1 MALIIQKYGG
11 SSIPTIERIK
21 DVARRVVA
29 TRTRGQDV
37 VVVMSAMGGTTD
49 ELLRRARDIATVPP
63 ARELD
68 ALLATGEQASNALTA
83 MAIHELGAEAY
94 SFTGWQAGVM
104 TSPAHGAADIVDVQ
118 PYRIRY
124 ALDRGVIPLVA
135 GFQGL
140 SRENA
145 EVTTVGRG
153 GSDTTAVALAAALEA
168 EICEIYTDV
177 SGVYT
182 ADPKVVPEAGLLDHL
197 THQQM
202 REMAAGGAKVL
213 ALPSVDYAGNH
224 AVTLHVRSSYHDRPG
239 TVVSGEPGI
248 TPHRPP
254 VISVT
259 HDPCVA
265 KVTLTGIP
273 KPMGSA
279 EAVREAM
286 AAAGIAATE
295 LRTASASDGRS
306 ADITLALPR
315 TAVAT
320 GLLALRTHRTEI
332 GYEHVMCD
340 SYAATASL
348 VGSGLSRCPEIA
360 ATLRRTLTDIGVPY
374 TPITVT
380 DTRISLLCPPS
391 RLLDAV
397 RALHRAF
404 VAGPLCPPLSPA
416 IPRMGVPLALQP

>member
-21 DVARRVVA
+21 GVARRVVA
-29 TRTRGQDV
+29 ARTQGQDV

-49 ELLRRARDIATVPP
+49 ELLRRARDIAADPP
-63 ARELD
+63 SRELD

-83 MAIHELGAEAY
+83 MAIQALGAGAC

-104 TSPAHGAADIVDVQ
+104 TSPAHGEADIIDVQ
-118 PYRIRY
+118 PYRIRR

-168 EICEIYTDV
+168 DICEIYTDV

-182 ADPKVVPEAGLLDHL
+182 ADPKVVPEAELLDHL

-213 ALPSVDYAGNH
+213 ALPSVDYAGRH

-248 TPHRPP
+248 TAHRPP

-265 KVTLTGIP
+265 TVTLPGVPEPI
-273 KPMGSA
+273 A
-279 EAVREAM
+279 AAQAVREAV
-286 AAAGIAATE
+286 AAAGIHAAE
-295 LRTASASDGRS
+295 LRTAPASDGRR

-315 TAVAT
+315 TAMDT
-320 GLLALRTHRTEI
+320 GLCALRTHRTKI
-332 GYEHVMCD
+332 GYEHIMCD
-340 SYAATASL
+340 SQAATASL
-348 VGSGLSRCPEIA
+348 VGSGLSGCPGIA
-360 ATLRRTLTDIGVPY
+360 AMLRRTLTQIGVPY

-391 RLLDAV
+391 RLFDAV
-397 RALHRAF
+397 RALHSAF
-404 VAGPLCPPLSPA
+404 VAGPVCPPLSPP
-416 IPRMGVPLALQP
+416 IPRVGVPLALQP

>member
-49 ELLRRARDIATVPP
+49 ELLRRARDIASGPP
-63 ARELD
+63 PRELD

-83 MAIHELGAEAY
+83 MAIHALGAEAC
-94 SFTGWQAGVM
+94 SFTGWQAGVI
-104 TSPAHGAADIVDVQ
+104 TSPAHGEADIVDVQ
-118 PYRIRY
+118 PHRIRC

-145 EVTTVGRG
+145 DVTTVGRG

-168 EICEIYTDV
+168 DICEIYTDV

-182 ADPKVVPEAGLLDHL
+182 ADPKVVPEAGLLHHL

-213 ALPSVDYAGNH
+213 ALPSVDYAGKH

-239 TVVSGEPGI
+239 TVVSGAPGI
-248 TPHRPP
+248 TAHRPP

-265 KVTLTGIP
+265 KVTLTGVLEP
-273 KPMGSA
+273 TVA
-279 EAVREAM
+279 VEAVREAM
-286 AAAGIAATE
+286 VAAGIGAAV
-295 LRTASASDGRS
+295 LRTAPASDGRN
-306 ADITLALPR
+306 ADIALALPR

-320 GLLALRTHRTEI
+320 GLTALRTHRTDI

-340 SYAATASL
+340 SHAATASL
-348 VGSGLSRCPEIA
+348 VGCGLSIFPGIV
-360 ATLRRTLTDIGVPY
+360 ATLRRTLTNIGVPY
-374 TPITVT
+374 TPIAVT

-391 RLLDAV
+391 RLFDAV

-404 VAGPLCPPLSPA
+404 VAGPLCQPLSPP
-416 IPRMGVPLALQP
+416 IPRVGVPLALQP